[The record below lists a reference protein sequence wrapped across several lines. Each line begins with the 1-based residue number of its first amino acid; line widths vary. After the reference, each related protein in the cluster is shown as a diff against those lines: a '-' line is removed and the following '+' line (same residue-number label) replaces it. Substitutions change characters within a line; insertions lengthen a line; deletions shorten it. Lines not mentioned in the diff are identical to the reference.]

1 MEWKKHRRLMLGIAI
16 LLLAGSAIGL
26 GFWPA
31 AGQAGQEKPFW
42 HEKKVE
48 TQPVI
53 PRNYTPLPSLAGLIK
68 DLKPAVVN
76 VYTTEVIKPRMRQRR
91 QIPSPFEEFFGLN
104 PFGQGDQGGD
114 NPFFFGNPR
123 GGEMKRN
130 SLGSGFVVSPDG
142 YILTNAHVVAK
153 ATEIKVKFA
162 DDQEYTAKVVGAD
175 DQTDVAL
182 MKVEPK
188 KPLPFT
194 YLGDSDKLEVGDW
207 VIAIGNP
214 FGLGHTVTAGIIS
227 GKDRSIGH
235 GPFDN
240 FLQTDASINPGNS
253 GGPLFDATGNVI
265 GINTAIIAGGSGV
278 GFAVPVNLV
287 KSLVGQLRAS
297 GKVTRGWLGVNI
309 QNLTDELAEKFQTSA
324 KSGALVAQV
333 FEDSPADK
341 AGVKS
346 GDVIVAV
353 NGEKVSDT
361 RQLTNRVASL
371 PPKSKVKLEVLRDG
385 KSRTFQVELGERE
398 RGEQLALGEAEQGK
412 TQDLGLTVSPLTP
425 EKARRLGV
433 RESVKGLVV
442 EEIDPSGP
450 TADEVQPGDI
460 ILEVDKQRVSTLGD
474 FRRVL
479 SQNKNNKKVLLR
491 IQRGNAQLFL
501 VILRDSK

>member
-1 MEWKKHRRLMLGIAI
+1 MEGKTLGRLILGMVV
-16 LLLAGSAIGL
+16 LLVGGAATGL
-26 GFWPA
+26 GFWPT

-42 HEKKVE
+42 HEKKADS
-48 TQPVI
+48 QPVI

-68 DLKPAVVN
+68 ELRPSVVN
-76 VYTTEVIKPRMRQRR
+76 VYTTEVIKPKMRQRR
-91 QIPSPFEEFFGLN
+91 QLPNPFEEFFGLN
-104 PFGQGDQGGD
+104 PHDQGGEGGD
-114 NPFFFGNPR
+114 SFFGGPR

-142 YILTNAHVVAK
+142 YVLTNAHVVAR

-162 DDQEYTAKVVGAD
+162 DEQEYTAKVVGAD
-175 DQTDVAL
+175 EQTDVAL
-182 MKVEPK
+182 LKVEPK
-188 KPLPFT
+188 KNLPFT

-227 GKDRSIGH
+227 GKDRSIGQ

-253 GGPLFDATGNVI
+253 GGPLFDSSGNVI
-265 GINTAIIAGGSGV
+265 GINSAIISGGSGV
-278 GFAVPVNLV
+278 GFAVPINLV

-309 QNLTDELAEKFQTSA
+309 QNLTEELAEKFGTSA

-333 FEDSPADK
+333 FEDTPADK
-341 AGVKS
+341 AGIKS

-353 NGEKVSDT
+353 NGDKVGDS
-361 RQLTNRVASL
+361 RQLTTRIAGL
-371 PPKSKVKLEVLRDG
+371 PPKSKVKLDVLRDG
-385 KSRTFQVELGERE
+385 KTRTMQIELGERE
-398 RGEQLALGEAEQGK
+398 QGQALAMGEGDSGGK
-412 TQDLGLTVSPLTP
+412 TQDLGLTVTTLTP

-433 RESVKGLVV
+433 RESIKGLVV
-442 EEIDPSGP
+442 EEVDPSGP
-450 TADEVQPGDI
+450 TSEEVQPGDI
-460 ILEVDKQRVSTLGD
+460 ILEVDKQRVSGISD

-479 SQNKNNKKVLLR
+479 SQNKNNRKVLLR
-491 IQRGNAQLFL
+491 IQRGTTQLFL
-501 VILRDSK
+501 VILRDK